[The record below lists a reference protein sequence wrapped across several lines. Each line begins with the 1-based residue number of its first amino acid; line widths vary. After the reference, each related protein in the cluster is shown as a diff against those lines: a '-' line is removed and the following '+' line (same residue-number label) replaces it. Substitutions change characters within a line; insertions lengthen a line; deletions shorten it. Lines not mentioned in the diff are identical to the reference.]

1 MARKTREEA
10 EQTRQLLL
18 DAAERLFSE
27 QGVSRT
33 SLAEIAT
40 EAGLTRGA
48 VYWHFQ
54 NKLDLYRAMMDRV
67 STPFDALREQLLL
80 TADADPARALWNH
93 SHKLLLLVAE
103 NAQVRRILLILFMRS
118 EHVGELAPIHDE
130 CVAHMHEARGL
141 LGQVVAAAMG
151 RGQTLAGISA
161 DDVAV
166 ALQSMHEG
174 LMNRLLLESPCP
186 EAADA
191 VSRLLQ
197 YLYRGIFLP
206 QVMEQLTTCR

>member
-40 EAGLTRGA
+40 AAGLTRGA

-54 NKLDLYRAMMDRV
+54 NKLDLYRAMLDRV
-67 STPFDALREQLLL
+67 SPSFDDMREQLLR
-80 TADADPARALWNH
+80 TADTDPARALWEH
-93 SHKLLLLVAE
+93 SHRLLALIE
-103 NAQVRRILLILFMRS
+103 HNPQVRRILLILFLRS
-118 EHVGELAPIHDE
+118 EHVGELEPIHEE

-141 LGQVVAAAMG
+141 LSHVVQVAKD
-151 RGQTLAGISA
+151 RGQAYACVEPEEAAT
-161 DDVAV
+161 VV
-166 ALQSMHEG
+166 QALHDG
-174 LMNRLLLESPCP
+174 LMHKLVIEQPGPDAML
-186 EAADA
+186 AA
-191 VSRLLQ
+191 SRLLQ
-197 YLYRGIFLP
+197 YLYRGIFTP
-206 QVMEQLTTCR
+206 EIMEQLTT

>member
-1 MARKTREEA
+1 MVRKTREEA
-10 EQTRQLLL
+10 EQTRQQLL
-18 DAAERLFSE
+18 DAAEQLFSE
-27 QGVSRT
+27 HGVSRT

-40 EAGLTRGA
+40 AAGLTRGA

-67 STPFDALREQLLL
+67 SAPFDELREQLLQS
-80 TADADPARALWNH
+80 AGADPARALWDH
-93 SHKLLLLVAE
+93 SHKLLVLVAE

-141 LGQVVAAAMG
+141 LGQVVMAAMD
-151 RGQTLAGISA
+151 RGQALPGIDP

-166 ALQSMHEG
+166 VLQSLHEG
-174 LMNRLLLESPCP
+174 LMSRLLVESPCP
-186 EAADA
+186 EATDA